1 MKNFL
6 LSLLAAGCA
15 GLLPVSVRAQS
26 NLPGQV
32 DVTFDAGEGLNWPDG
47 IIRAL
52 AVQADGKVVIGGDF
66 NNVRNELR
74 IHLARLNAD
83 GSPDTNFFHASIGE
97 YNNAEQVRALAFQT
111 NGMIVVGGSF
121 SYVDGMDQP
130 NLVQLDTNGVPD
142 PSWSP
147 QPDGAVRALLTQPDG
162 KLLVAGEFYGM
173 AGTYSPFLARLL
185 PDGTFDPSWMGGNGP
200 SGPVLTMALQPDGQ
214 ILIGGEFTEYNGAY
228 RPYVARLKADGSVD
242 FSFDPGGGPSYPVKS
257 LAVETNGSVVIGGDF
272 DSVNGFYCYG
282 IVRLDTN
289 GVVDAN
295 FSPVFYSSDGFEYD
309 PDNGYPR
316 PEVSQIA
323 VMADGDI
330 LVGGQFGYVN
340 DYNTRRPALARLNAD
355 GSLDDDFAP
364 GSGIFGRQNY
374 SPRFTTALAVRPDGR
389 LLTAGYLRNGPD
401 YFEHRFGGLNA
412 DGTADATFTVSS
424 GLDNYVSAALEQAD
438 GKVVVGGFFSS
449 FHGIPMPGLGRLHP
463 DGTRD
468 NGFNIG
474 TGPDDSVTSLHRLTN
489 GQILVGGY
497 FHNFNGQRN
506 EGVVR
511 LGTNGTLD
519 ATFRVDTNFIYGYS
533 YDTAVQ
539 SNGQILVG
547 GGFWESN
554 YVRFH
559 GLVRLNADGSWDRA
573 FSENLPM
580 TNDVAYRVM
589 LQTDGKI
596 LITGNFTNIN
606 GVSRPRLARLN
617 TNGTLDTTFDPG
629 TGPESLGSEYTSV
642 DHVQPLPNGQVL
654 VGGYF
659 RTFSGA
665 PRPSLVRLND
675 NGSVDLTYAP
685 GFQTNQYSSGS
696 LYAMTLLPDGRLLTN
711 PDGLG
716 VNVNYGHI
724 GRRSTAGAVDPNF
737 DMEAGANSSF
747 NRIVPLA
754 SGKILGLGYFNRVN
768 GLPRGRVVRLHGGD
782 LPPSAPFFRR
792 QPQNQFVYYNAAA
805 NFEARASGS
814 LPLSFQWRLNGVAL
828 PGETNVTLSI
838 THAASADA
846 GDYSLL
852 ASNHLG
858 VAVSSNA
865 VLTVYTQ
872 PAFSRYPVNTNVNPG
887 ETIFFD
893 AELLGEPPF
902 GFQWFFQG
910 TPLVGATNL
919 SLTITN
925 ADFVNSGYYYLQVT
939 NRTGTNY
946 AYVQARVVLPLP
958 VAVDATNLVWTTGG
972 NNGWFYQTD
981 QTFDGEDAARSGE
994 TSDNGESW
1002 METTVTG
1009 PGQLHFWWMVSSE
1022 QFGDQL
1028 SFLLDGAEWRSITG
1042 DVGFWEDAYI
1052 DIPAGPHTVRWSYHK
1067 DGNFS
1072 SSGADAGWVDLV
1084 SFTPYSLGVPE
1095 RSPDDS
1101 LTIPVSG
1108 PPYQY
1113 VVVESSTDLIEWV
1126 FYEGLALDFE
1136 GHGQVIIPDL
1146 TLDPY
1151 RFYRMYIPS
1160 PAGPAAR

>member
-1 MKNFL
+1 M
-6 LSLLAAGCA
+6 
-15 GLLPVSVRAQS
+15 
-26 NLPGQV
+26 
-32 DVTFDAGEGLNWPDG
+32 
-47 IIRAL
+47 
-52 AVQADGKVVIGGDF
+52 
-66 NNVRNELR
+66 
-74 IHLARLNAD
+74 
-83 GSPDTNFFHASIGE
+83 
-97 YNNAEQVRALAFQT
+97 
-111 NGMIVVGGSF
+111 
-121 SYVDGMDQP
+121 
-130 NLVQLDTNGVPD
+130 
-142 PSWSP
+142 
-147 QPDGAVRALLTQPDG
+147 
-162 KLLVAGEFYGM
+162 
-173 AGTYSPFLARLL
+173 
-185 PDGTFDPSWMGGNGP
+185 
-200 SGPVLTMALQPDGQ
+200 
-214 ILIGGEFTEYNGAY
+214 
-228 RPYVARLKADGSVD
+228 
-242 FSFDPGGGPSYPVKS
+242 
-257 LAVETNGSVVIGGDF
+257 ETSGSVVIGGDF

-282 IVRLDTN
+282 IARLDTN

-295 FSPVFYSSDGFEYD
+295 FSPIFYSSDGFEYD

-323 VMADGDI
+323 VLADGDI

-389 LLTAGYLRNGPD
+389 LLTAGFLRNGPD
-401 YFEHRFGGLNA
+401 YFEHRFGGLNTDGAA
-412 DGTADATFTVSS
+412 DTTFITSS
-424 GLDNYVSAALEQAD
+424 GLDNYVSAALEEPD

-449 FHGIPMPGLGRLHP
+449 FHSVPMPGLGRLHP
-463 DGTRD
+463 DGSRD
-468 NGFNIG
+468 HSFNIG
-474 TGPDDSVTSLHRLTN
+474 TGPDDAVTSLQRLTN

-497 FHNFNGQRN
+497 FHNFNGERR
-506 EGVVR
+506 EGVAR
-511 LGTNGTLD
+511 LGTNGALD

-539 SNGQILVG
+539 TNGQILVG

-554 YVRFH
+554 YVRLH

-573 FSENLPM
+573 FSANLSL
-580 TNDVAYRVM
+580 TNVNVYRVVQ
-589 LQTDGKI
+589 QTDGKI
-596 LITGNFTNIN
+596 FIIGNFTNIN
-606 GVSRPRLARLN
+606 GVSRPRIARLN
-617 TNGTLDTTFDPG
+617 NDGTLDATFDPG
-629 TGPESLGSEYTSV
+629 TGAGGLASEYTSV
-642 DHVQPLPNGQVL
+642 DHVLPLPNGQVL

-659 RTFSGA
+659 RTFNGA
-665 PRPSLVRLND
+665 PRSGLARLNN

-685 GFQTNQYSSGS
+685 GFQTNQYGPGS

-711 PDGLG
+711 PEGTG
-716 VNVNYGHI
+716 EYGNYGHI
-724 GRRSTAGAVDPNF
+724 ARRSAAGMIDPNF
-737 DMEAGANSSF
+737 DMELGANSSF

-792 QPQNQFVYYNAAA
+792 QPQNRFIYYNGSAS
-805 NFEARASGS
+805 FEARASGS
-814 LPLSFQWRLNGVAL
+814 LSLYFQWQLNGSAL
-828 PGETNVTLSI
+828 PGETNLTLFVMNA
-838 THAASADA
+838 TSAKA

-865 VLTVYTQ
+865 MLTVYTQ
-872 PAFSRYPVNTNVNPG
+872 PAFSRYPASTNVSPG

-902 GFQWFFQG
+902 GIQWFFEG
-910 TPLVGATNL
+910 TPLAGATNL
-919 SLTITN
+919 SLIITN
-925 ADFVNSGYYYLQVT
+925 ADFANSGQYYLQVT

-946 AYVQARVVLPLP
+946 AYAQARVVLPLP
-958 VAVDATNLVWTTGG
+958 FAVDATNLVWTTGG
-972 NNGWFYQTD
+972 NNAWYYQSDT
-981 QTFDGEDAARSGE
+981 TFDGEDAARSGE

-1072 SSGADAGWVDLV
+1072 SSGADAGWVDQV

-1101 LTIPVSG
+1101 LAIPVSG
-1108 PPYQY
+1108 PPDQY
-1113 VVVESSTDLIEWV
+1113 VVVESSTDLLEWV